1 MQSLKDIPRLT
12 ALSLF
17 GAVLLVL
24 SFPDHSLWYL
34 AWIAFTPLLLA
45 ARLHRS
51 VFQSFWTGLSFGAVF
66 FYGSSY
72 WITNSMID
80 YGGLHPVLA
89 YLVAIV
95 PAVVLGAFSGLF
107 SSILTLLVRRLG
119 EQALWAAPLVW
130 TATEYTRHHL
140 TAMGWN
146 AAGYSQSFT
155 PPMLWPARYGG
166 VYLVSAL
173 LLIPAVGLV
182 VARKGRLLSL
192 ATLLLPVAIYLT
204 GRGGLEIKTAGG
216 TGIDI
221 VAVQANAPVGDVPVE
236 LLNEALSRQIAMTN
250 ACLDS
255 LGERKR
261 PVLVVWP
268 ETPFGFP
275 VDTDAEIRRSFEEY
289 VRKHQIYLIFNAN
302 TEKPGGTRNS
312 VLLLEPSGERI
323 GVYDKIQLLPF
334 GEYVPLRG
342 FIPFIDRVP
351 ALAGEFKA
359 GSEHSL
365 LSFDGYRIGAS
376 ICFEAVFPELNAEFA
391 RRGAN
396 LLINIADDAWFG
408 IAPEARQHLA
418 HSVMR
423 SVETGLPQFRVTN
436 TGITARISPDGR
448 VDNETRLFE
457 NASRVWHLTEPLPVP
472 TFYVR
477 YGDAYALSA
486 TVLTL
491 LLMLVSLARK
501 MEEKNVRGTE
511 TEI

>member
-1 MQSLKDIPRLT
+1 
-12 ALSLF
+12 
-17 GAVLLVL
+17 
-24 SFPDHSLWYL
+24 
-34 AWIAFTPLLLA
+34 
-45 ARLHRS
+45 
-51 VFQSFWTGLSFGAVF
+51 
-66 FYGSSY
+66 
-72 WITNSMID
+72 MIY

-95 PAVVLGAFSGLF
+95 PALVLGAFSGLF
-107 SSILTLLVRRLG
+107 SSLLTLLVNRLG
-119 EQALWAAPLVW
+119 ESALWAAPLVW
-130 TATEYTRHHL
+130 TATEYTRHKV

-173 LLIPAVGLV
+173 LLIPAIGLV
-182 VARKGRLLSL
+182 IARKGSWRLLAL
-192 ATLLLPVAIYLT
+192 ATLLLPLAIYLI
-204 GRGGLEIKTAGG
+204 GRGSLVMETRQEN
-216 TGIDI
+216 GIDV

-236 LLNEALSRQIAMTN
+236 LLNEALRRQIAMTN
-250 ACLDS
+250 ACLDGLS
-255 LGERKR
+255 ERKR

-268 ETPFGFP
+268 EAPFNFP
-275 VDTDAEIRRSFEEY
+275 IDTDVEIRRSFEEY
-289 VRKHQIYLIFNAN
+289 VRKKHIYLILNAN
-302 TEKPGGTRNS
+302 TEKQGGTHNS
-312 VLLLEPSGERI
+312 VILLGPSGERI

-359 GSEHSL
+359 GNEYSL
-365 LSFDGYRIGAS
+365 LSLEGYRIGAS

-423 SVETGLPQFRVTN
+423 SVETGLLQFRVTN
-436 TGITARISPDGR
+436 TGITARIWPDGSI
-448 VDNETRLFE
+448 DSETRLFE
-457 NASRVWHLTEPLPVP
+457 NASRVWHLTDVSIP

-477 YGDAYALSA
+477 YGDVYALLA
-486 TVLTL
+486 TALTL
-491 LLMLVSLARK
+491 LLIVVALAKRR
-501 MEEKNVRGTE
+501 EDKNARRTE
-511 TEI
+511 TDI